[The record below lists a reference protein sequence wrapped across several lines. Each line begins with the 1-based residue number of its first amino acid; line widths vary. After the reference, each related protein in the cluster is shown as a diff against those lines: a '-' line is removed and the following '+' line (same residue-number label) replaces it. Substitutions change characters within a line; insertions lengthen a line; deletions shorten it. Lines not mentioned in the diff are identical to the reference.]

1 MDDDLT
7 TARLAAIVESA
18 DDAIISKN
26 LQSVIQTWNPAAELL
41 FGYTAEEAI
50 GQTIHILIPDELHSE
65 EATIIAKIK
74 AGERIKTYE
83 TIRRRKDGSLVPV
96 SLTIS
101 PIRDKNGDIIGAS
114 KIARD
119 ITAAK
124 DSEKRIRLLLKEVN
138 HRVKNQ
144 FAVILSMVR
153 ETGLKATDP
162 ADFQQQVRDRI
173 MSLSRVHDL
182 LVDAEWL
189 GASIVQLIRNH
200 LETFPHSDLV
210 TVSGPEMLLLP
221 VAVQSLGMALH
232 ELGTNS
238 TKYGV
243 FATGKG
249 RLAISWRTTT
259 RISGEPGFE
268 LTWEEHFAE
277 PKEIDGSKAGFG
289 TRVLTRV
296 TPQSLMGSASLER
309 TQTYV
314 KWVVE
319 APLQAMSVDAS
330 PVRRAVPGSNAG

>member
-1 MDDDLT
+1 MSDDLT
-7 TARLAAIVESA
+7 TARLAALVESA

-26 LQSVIQTWNPAAELL
+26 LQSVIQTWNPAAEQL

-50 GQTIHILIPDELHSE
+50 GQTIYMLIPEELRGE
-65 EATIIAKIK
+65 EAIIIGKIK

-83 TIRRRKDGSLVPV
+83 TIRRRKDGKLIPV
-96 SLTIS
+96 SLTVS
-101 PIRDKNGDIIGAS
+101 PIRGNDGTVIGAS

-119 ITAAK
+119 ISAAK
-124 DSEKRIRLLLKEVN
+124 DSEKRIRLLMKEVN

-162 ADFQQQVRDRI
+162 ADFQRQVRDRI
-173 MSLSRVHDL
+173 MSLSRAHDL

-200 LETFPHSDLV
+200 LETFPHSGLV
-210 TVSGPEMLLLP
+210 TVAGPEILLLP
-221 VAVQSLGMALH
+221 VAVQNLGMALH

-243 FATGKG
+243 FASGTG
-249 RLAISWRTTT
+249 RLSISWRLTS
-259 RISGEPGFE
+259 RLSGEPGFE
-268 LTWEEHFAE
+268 LTWDEHFDG
-277 PKEIDGSKAGFG
+277 PKDIDASEAGFG

-309 TQTYV
+309 TNSYV
-314 KWVVE
+314 RWVVE
-319 APLQAMSVDAS
+319 APLQAVSVDGS
-330 PVRRAVPGSNAG
+330 PGPLVAPGTIAG